1 MVRSMGPTAVSK
13 DLPCG
18 PLCSVLSLRS
28 SAPGLCSHCTS
39 TQIAEAPVQGHTCVP
54 GGGLV
59 LMAGAMHMSAVCAA
73 EDRQAVPGRG
83 WSLWEDW
90 AQSHEHWKS
99 GEDALRDR
107 GQGHL
112 TGWTPGL
119 SSGHGPGSDSH
130 KLTNLGEIQNIGL
143 S

>member
-1 MVRSMGPTAVSK
+1 MCRV
-13 DLPCG
+13 
-18 PLCSVLSLRS
+18 
-28 SAPGLCSHCTS
+28 
-39 TQIAEAPVQGHTCVP
+39 
-54 GGGLV
+54 GGLV

-107 GQGHL
+107 GQGTSQAGLLGCHQAMAPGQAL
-112 TGWTPGL
+112 T
-119 SSGHGPGSDSH
+119 S
-130 KLTNLGEIQNIGL
+130 
-143 S
+143 